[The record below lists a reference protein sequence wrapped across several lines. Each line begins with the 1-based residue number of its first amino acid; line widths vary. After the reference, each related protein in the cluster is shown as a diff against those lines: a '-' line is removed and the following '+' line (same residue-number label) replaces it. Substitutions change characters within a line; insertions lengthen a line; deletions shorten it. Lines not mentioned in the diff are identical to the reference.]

1 MASLLP
7 LVPTRLV
14 QVPARAKPRTAS
26 RQPSLRAFGGRNT
39 QTGPTA
45 ALGLGPTPKFDCDSP
60 ELLPSLSLSLSL
72 SLLFSLPLSPSRQL
86 PFRHSQSLRQQ
97 PRRPPCLLPSSLA
110 PTRPSSSPMTVSR
123 LPYVPGPCFRFWSYA
138 QWMEGLYIG
147 IKSRRSF
154 VEAKRKTKKK
164 KFELEMLSRGEK
176 MRVSTQ
182 HTNWADL

>member
-72 SLLFSLPLSPSRQL
+72 SSF
-86 PFRHSQSLRQQ
+86 
-97 PRRPPCLLPSSLA
+97 LPSSIPIPPTSLSTLPVPPSTISPTTMSTAELA
-110 PTRPSSSPMTVSR
+110 
-123 LPYVPGPCFRFWSYA
+123 CSYA
-138 QWMEGLYIG
+138 ALILADDG
-147 IKSRRSF
+147 
-154 VEAKRKTKKK
+154 VEVTVRTWPLLSVL
-164 KFELEMLSRGEK
+164 ELCAMDGRIIY
-176 MRVSTQ
+176 
-182 HTNWADL
+182 WD